1 MNKNISIYL
10 QHIIESAELVAEYI
24 KDKSQKD
31 FLADIQL
38 QDSVIR
44 RIEIIGEAA
53 KKIPDDF
60 RKKYPDI
67 PWRNIAGMRDIIV
80 HEYFGIDLKLVWTVA
95 KRDLPRLKKQL
106 TGIQLSR

>member
-1 MNKNISIYL
+1 MNKGIALYL
-10 QHIIESAELVAEYI
+10 QHILESAGLVAEYI

-60 RKKYPDI
+60 RKKHPDI

>member
-10 QHIIESAELVAEYI
+10 QHIIESADLATEYI
-24 KDKSQKD
+24 KGKRQKEF
-31 FLADIQL
+31 FLDIQL

-60 RKKYPDI
+60 RKKHPDI

-80 HEYFGIDLKLVWTVA
+80 HEYFGLDLKLVWAVA
-95 KRDLPRLKKQL
+95 KHDLPRLRKQL
-106 TGIQLSR
+106 TKITAAS